1 MSAADDGGGGANSL
15 SRETSAQQRRD
26 NRLPVPTV
34 APTAASSAS
43 NRDARAQEALR
54 MKDEQ
59 LRMLTEQNTKLL
71 KSLDRVEEEASQI
84 QNEKLVVEEE
94 CRKLKDEN
102 FEVKSKNRAV
112 EAALRKIEQEVGDR
126 DQKIKI
132 MTSQNSELL
141 RLLETEEA
149 QTATLEKERNTLRS
163 SLDALKD
170 KYSSLLT
177 TAKTHEELAGRA
189 AREGQL
195 RAEELR
201 LLRSECE
208 QLRVQNAD
216 MERKSAVEIE
226 SLQEQ
231 LRVRKEKQYHLLEK
245 MQAADEAKR
254 QAEDQATALTEKMRA
269 LHART
274 VELETQLQVETKA
287 KRDQEEANRAL
298 SIEEENLRRSNA
310 DLQDKARMAEEERL
324 RMEAEARDSGEQLRE
339 MAEKVFQLLERLKLA
354 ELGKS
359 KSVEQLRKCEQ
370 ELVAIKKKSS
380 RLLKESTKE
389 GKQRVKAELDKKV
402 LLDQI
407 RSLKTHNAQ
416 LAHRCRE
423 EVKFK
428 LKEHDERKGAEEKVR
443 TLGGRLSFLLN
454 KLQAD
459 EEIKIQQREEIK
471 KMEAQ
476 IKTLQERSDEL
487 LVKLNSTGE
496 SNRIVTQA
504 MRLKQEEVE
513 GLQLKYA
520 ALMKKIRQ
528 NGKANAFGFESPDN
542 GDEDR
547 GDGKHDAE
555 EHMEEEKHEYSSM
568 GRNNSGEG
576 NDDPFDEPDPKDVR
590 ASGGKGRFYLD
601 PKPTQGTILI
611 RAKRSSAKKLLDRLD
626 INPYLKRSQ
635 RTSKFKELVIEKI
648 THILGLLVVEEDE
661 HRLTIRNLES
671 RKDQIDHLAQ
681 RISKMQQRVTDEEDA
696 KRKTLL
702 RYVQVVKTQVEDGVL
717 QLAESGIGDEEIH
730 ALAATLRGSTNVRE
744 LNIRDNTVTDSGARA
759 LAALLAGPPA
769 CSLQLVD
776 IRNNRLSESGVRLL
790 AEALERAQA
799 TRHVYVHA
807 GGKIE
812 ALGTR
817 SIGNDEQDRGPQSL
831 AASVAVH
838 TVCVVDARSQR
849 NVNAED
855 DEQALAEAAI
865 TPRVGDGEFEGAS
878 PLRIPSPRGT
888 DNLGGS
894 IADGSRETPKRSKG
908 VSKRDRKKAKED
920 QRLLK
925 AEQGWRGRAAG
936 FDIPLQSATSPN
948 GTGSGP
954 VSRTQSES
962 NLPPLTPPEK
972 TSSSSSRNKPSQSK

>member
-1 MSAADDGGGGANSL
+1 MASAEDG
-15 SRETSAQQRRD
+15 
-26 NRLPVPTV
+26 RLPVPTV
-34 APTAASSAS
+34 APTAANSAS

-59 LRMLTEQNTKLL
+59 IRMLTEQNTKLL
-71 KSLDRVEEEASQI
+71 KSLDKVEEEASQI
-84 QNEKLVVEEE
+84 QHEKLAVEEE

-141 RLLETEEA
+141 RLLETEES
-149 QTATLEKERNTLRS
+149 QTAALEKERNTLRV

-245 MQAADEAKR
+245 MQAADESKR
-254 QAEDQATALTEKMRA
+254 QAEDQAAALTEKMRA

-310 DLQDKARMAEEERL
+310 DLQDKARLAEEERL

-370 ELVAIKKKSS
+370 ELLAIKKKSS

-428 LKEHDERKGAEEKVR
+428 LKEHEERKAAEEKVR

-520 ALMKKIRQ
+520 ALLKKVRSNTDNAVAGADGSGEDRAEDDDEGNAGN
-528 NGKANAFGFESPDN
+528 NGQGPMSAFGE
-542 GDEDR
+542 G
-547 GDGKHDAE
+547 GDGT
-555 EHMEEEKHEYSSM
+555 
-568 GRNNSGEG
+568 
-576 NDDPFDEPDPKDVR
+576 DEPSAKEVR

-601 PKPTQGTILI
+601 PKPTQGMILV
-611 RAKRSSAKKLLDRLD
+611 RAKRSAAKKMLERLD
-626 INPYLKRSQ
+626 INGYLKRSQ
-635 RTSKFKELVIEKI
+635 RSSKFKELVIEKL
-648 THILGLLVVEEDE
+648 THILGLLCIEEDE
-661 HRLTIRNLES
+661 QRLTVRALEA
-671 RKDQIDHLAQ
+671 RKDQIDHLTRRVSTMQ
-681 RISKMQQRVTDEEDA
+681 RRITDEEDA

-702 RYVQVVKTQVEDGVL
+702 RYVQVVKTQMENGVL

-730 ALAATLRGSTNVRE
+730 ALAAVVRGSTNVFE
-744 LNIRDNTVTDSGARA
+744 LNLRNNEVSDSGARA

-769 CSLQLVD
+769 CSLRNVD
-776 IRNNRLSESGVRLL
+776 LRNNKLTDAGVRML

-817 SIGNDEQDRGPQSL
+817 PVGEVSGLGDAGADAPAGPALSQSL

-838 TVCVVDARSQR
+838 TVCVVDARGQKVAGS
-849 NVNAED
+849 D
-855 DEQALAEAAI
+855 DGEQALTEAAV
-865 TPRVGDGEFEGAS
+865 TPRGDAELGS
-878 PLRIPSPRGT
+878 PIKIPSPRANDP
-888 DNLGGS
+888 DNV
-894 IADGSRETPKRSKG
+894 RVTPK
-908 VSKRDRKKAKED
+908 KRGPTKRERKRAKEE
-920 QRLLK
+920 QKLIK

-936 FDIPLQSATSPN
+936 FDIPVQPSTTLSPLAPN
-948 GTGSGP
+948 
-954 VSRTQSES
+954 TQSES
-962 NLPPLTPPEK
+962 NLPPLTPPERSGA
-972 TSSSSSRNKPSQSK
+972 TSRTRQQQQNSSSQQQQSKQQE